1 MFRRGGR
8 GGGQIEVFKEMLTC
22 SPLLPSRRF
31 SLTHVFAAPVLLSL
45 LVRFF
50 RSSTLTE
57 SLAQA
62 TVNLNQKST
71 IPHCNLTWIDSK
83 IETYKIA

>member
-1 MFRRGGR
+1 MINPVKSF
-8 GGGQIEVFKEMLTC
+8 
-22 SPLLPSRRF
+22 
-31 SLTHVFAAPVLLSL
+31 LTHGP

-62 TVNLNQKST
+62 TVNLKQKSR
-71 IPHCNLTWIDSK
+71 IPHCNLTRIDCK
-83 IETYKIA
+83 IET